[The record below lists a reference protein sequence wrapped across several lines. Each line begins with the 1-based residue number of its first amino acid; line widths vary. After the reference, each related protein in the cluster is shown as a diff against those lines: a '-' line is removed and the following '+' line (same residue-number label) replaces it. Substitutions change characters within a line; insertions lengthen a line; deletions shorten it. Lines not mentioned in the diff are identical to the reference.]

1 MYKFIKDKKIII
13 LLILII
19 FFAIKIN
26 FFRNLVD
33 VMSFSYNK
41 RITQTYGYCGGESI
55 GYLIYLK
62 NKYNIF
68 DNPKII
74 NYKHTPK
81 NDWAI
86 VNTNNINKNSNKII
100 LLNYPG
106 NELQVILNKNS
117 NELYELKNIGFLF
130 NKFLNITAL
139 EIINENLEN
148 TKINMSLVI
157 YTINNSNVKKKI
169 KVFNINNLKTS
180 LDISFNEIDAND
192 KLFFKIK
199 NLGKKADNIKF
210 SFLLKLK
217 NKYNLK
223 DYKIIDKNSNCFYI
237 K

>member
-13 LLILII
+13 LFIFII

-26 FFRNLVD
+26 FFKNLVE

-74 NYKHTPK
+74 NYKHTPR
-81 NDWAI
+81 NNWSI

-106 NELQVILNKNS
+106 DELKVFLSKIS

-130 NKFLNITAL
+130 NKFLNIITF
-139 EIINENLEN
+139 EILNENLGN
-148 TKINMSLVI
+148 TKINMLFDI
-157 YTINNSNVKKKI
+157 YTINKNNVKKKI
-169 KVFNINNLKTS
+169 KVLNIDNLKTS
-180 LDISFNEIDAND
+180 LDISFNEIDGDD
-192 KLFFKIK
+192 KLFFEIK
-199 NLGKKADNIKF
+199 NLNKDNNIEF
-210 SFLLKLK
+210 NFLLNLE

-223 DYKIIDKNSNCFYI
+223 NYKIIDKNSNCYYI
-237 K
+237 E